1 MASETRTDVVV
12 IGGGIGGL
20 ACALSLANAGRRVT
34 VLEASARLGGRGA
47 SEHEKG
53 FTLNQGPHA
62 IFEPSRAMLASLG
75 VKPSAPL
82 VAPTDT
88 YVDDGERLHVLP
100 GGVGSFF
107 GTSYLDARDR
117 LSLGGLLPSLVGSGG
132 DASLTFGAWLDR
144 RGLTPR
150 VRALVEMLA
159 RVATYGADPAYTS
172 APVVIAQLRA
182 AAIGGVRYADG
193 GWGGIVDALAT
204 RAKEAGVEIVTR
216 ARVSGLDTTSR
227 GFVVHTDER
236 RVAAAD
242 VVIAGPPSLAH
253 GLLAPLGEEVARAI
267 TPSGP
272 GLRIACLDL
281 GLDRLPEGAA
291 KGAFGTTEP
300 TYVSVHST
308 TAKLAPEG
316 AAMVHAALYLG
327 DRAPRPREDRAA
339 IEVAL
344 DRAIPGWRARVV
356 VERHAPAALAC
367 GARVDAPGGLPARP
381 SVRVDPLSRSGHG
394 VYLVGDWVGS
404 RGLLL
409 DGVLASA
416 LEASK
421 LVVGASVGAGGRS
434 GATTSDSTRSMSGSA
449 SSIA

>member
-1 MASETRTDVVV
+1 MTTEARTDVVV

-20 ACALSLANAGRRVT
+20 ACALALAKTARRVT
-34 VLEASARLGGRGA
+34 LLEAGSRLGGRGA
-47 SEHEKG
+47 SEHENG

-75 VKPSAPL
+75 VKPRAPL
-82 VAPTDT
+82 VGPDAT

-107 GTSYLDARDR
+107 GTTFLDARDR
-117 LSLGGLLPSLVGSGG
+117 LSLGGLFPAVVGGRS
-132 DASLTFGAWLDR
+132 DPSLTFDVWLDR
-144 RGLTPR
+144 RSLTPR
-150 VRALVEMLA
+150 VRALVEMLV
-159 RVATYGADPAYTS
+159 RVATYGADPAYAS
-172 APVVIAQLRA
+172 ATAALAQLRA

-193 GWGGIVDALAT
+193 GWGAIVDSLAS
-204 RAKEAGVEIVTR
+204 RARDAGVSIALR
-216 ARVSGLDTTSR
+216 SRVSAIEPSSR
-227 GFVVHTDER
+227 GFVVQLEDR
-236 RVAAAD
+236 RLVADD
-242 VVIAGPPSLAH
+242 VVIAGPPSLAQ
-253 GLLAPLGEEVARAI
+253 GLLTPLGDDVARAI
-267 TPSGP
+267 QPSGP
-272 GLRIACLDL
+272 PLRLACLDL

-300 TYVSVHST
+300 TYVSVHSA

-327 DRAPRPREDRAA
+327 DRAPRPREDREA

-344 DRAIPGWRARVV
+344 DRAIPGWREHVV
-356 VERHAPAALAC
+356 LERHAPAALAC
-367 GARVDAPGGLPARP
+367 GARVDAPGGLAARP
-381 SVRVDPLSRSGHG
+381 SVRVEPLARGVHG
-394 VYLVGDWVGS
+394 VYLVGDWVGA

-421 LVVGASVGAGGRS
+421 LLTRQ
-434 GATTSDSTRSMSGSA
+434 TRSRSVAGSTA
-449 SSIA
+449 LSA

>member
-1 MASETRTDVVV
+1 MTSERRTDVVV

-20 ACALSLANAGRRVT
+20 ACAVSLAKAGKRVT

-47 SEHEKG
+47 SEHDQG

-75 VKPSAPL
+75 VTPNAPL
-82 VAPTDT
+82 VAPTGT

-132 DASLTFGAWLDR
+132 DASMTFGAWLDR

-150 VRALVEMLA
+150 VRAMIEMLA
-159 RVATYGADPAYTS
+159 RVATYGADPAFTS

-193 GWGGIVDALAT
+193 GWSSIVDALAA
-204 RAKEAGVEIVTR
+204 RAKEAGVELVLR
-216 ARVSGLDTTSR
+216 ARVTGLEREER
-227 GFVVHTDER
+227 GFVVVREQER
-236 RVAAAD
+236 LHASD
-242 VVIAGPPSLAH
+242 VVIAGPPSLAQ
-253 GLLAPLGEEVARAI
+253 GLLASHGDAVTRAI

-291 KGAFGTTEP
+291 RGAFGTTEP
-300 TYVSVHST
+300 TYVSVHSA

-327 DRAPRPREDRAA
+327 DRAPRPREDRAK
-339 IEVAL
+339 IEAAL
-344 DRAIPGWRARVV
+344 DRAIPGWRERVV

-367 GARVDAPGGLPARP
+367 GARVDAPGGLAARP
-381 SVRVDPLSRSGHG
+381 SVRVEPLSRAGHG
-394 VYLVGDWVGS
+394 VYVVGDWVGA

-421 LVVGASVGAGGRS
+421 LVTRTTPSRSVAGS
-434 GATTSDSTRSMSGSA
+434 TSLTA
-449 SSIA
+449 